1 MEIICRW
8 VLLIKT
14 MTIGNKIW
22 YLRKRKKMKQ
32 EDLSKRICSVRISKI
47 ENEILL
53 AECERFFN

>member
-8 VLLIKT
+8 VLLIQT